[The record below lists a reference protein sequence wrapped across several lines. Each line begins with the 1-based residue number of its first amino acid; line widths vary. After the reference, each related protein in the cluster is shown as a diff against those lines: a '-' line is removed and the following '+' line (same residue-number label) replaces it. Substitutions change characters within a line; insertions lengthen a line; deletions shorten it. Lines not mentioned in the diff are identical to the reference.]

1 MDNKTLFALD
11 VADIGKLLNVT
22 RLPVGTHT
30 IDETVML
37 KVSGTVTVGK
47 DYDQRVVAE
56 ANPWKLLHVALSKLN
71 GVTVDMLVEEAESGE
86 IDTNATKTEIE
97 VAFGKVLTKK
107 ERKEHAEAVKR
118 AEHAGQAIDKIKEGT
133 WKTCKG
139 KVTKSVNIQVLPVP
153 ELETA

>member
-30 IDETVML
+30 IEETVML

-47 DYDQRVVAE
+47 DYDQRIVAK
-56 ANPWKLLHVALSKLN
+56 ADPWKLLQVALSKLN
-71 GVTVDMLVEEAESGE
+71 GVTVDSLVEEAAAGE
-86 IDTNATKTEIE
+86 LDTKATKTEIE
-97 VAFGKVLTKK
+97 VAFGKVLSRKEKK
-107 ERKEHAEAVKR
+107 EYQEAVKR
-118 AEHAGQAIDKIKEGT
+118 AAHAGEAIDTIKEGT
-133 WKTCKG
+133 WTKCDG
-139 KVTKSVNIQVLPVP
+139 KVTKKINIQVLPVP